1 MYPDVRMN
9 SRPLG
14 STDLKVSGL
23 CLGTMQFGWTAN
35 EQQAF
40 SVMDAFVEGGG
51 NFIDTA
57 DVYSSWAPGNPG
69 GVSEQIIGRWL
80 KERGNRDRM
89 VIATKVRG
97 RMWAGPDGEGLSR
110 AHITRAVEDSLR
122 RLQIDMIDLYQCH
135 SPDANTP
142 IEETLSVFGELI
154 DAGKVGCIGA
164 SNFTAAQLAEALRV
178 ADEKGLARFS
188 TLQPHHNLVHR
199 AEYEAELAPL
209 CEREGIGVIPY
220 SPLAAG
226 FLTGKYRPGQ
236 PTPKS
241 ARAGRMREYM
251 NAPGF
256 AVLEALD
263 GIAAAHNTTVPAVA
277 LAWEKTRP
285 AVTAPIIGANSP
297 EQLRD
302 LLPAAELTLS
312 AEEIAALDS
321 VSAAF

>member
-1 MYPDVRMN
+1 MKNR
-9 SRPLG
+9 RLG
-14 STDLKVSGL
+14 STDLNVSGL

-40 SVMDAFVEGGG
+40 AVMDAFTEAGG

-69 GVSEQIIGRWL
+69 GVSEQMIGRWL

-89 VIATKVRG
+89 VVATKVRG

-122 RLQIDMIDLYQCH
+122 RLQVETIDLYQCH

-142 IEETLSVFGELI
+142 IEETLAVFGDLI
-154 DAGKVGCIGA
+154 AAGKVHYVGA
-164 SNFTAAQLAEALRV
+164 SNFTAGQLSEALRV
-178 ADEKGLARFS
+178 ADEKGFPRFV

-199 AEYEAELAPL
+199 AEYEAELASL
-209 CEREGIGVIPY
+209 CEREGVGVIPY

-236 PTPKS
+236 PPPKS
-241 ARAGRMREYM
+241 ARAGRTREYM

-256 AVLEALD
+256 AVLEVLD
-263 GIAAAHNTTVPAVA
+263 GIAAAHNTTMPAVA
-277 LAWEKTRP
+277 LAWQMTRP
-285 AVTAPIIGANSP
+285 AVAAPIIGANSP
-297 EQLRD
+297 EQLAD
-302 LLPAAELTLS
+302 LLPATEVTLS

-321 VSAAF
+321 VSGGF